1 MVKKKMKATLPPQLL
16 KQYVRKIAPYI
27 LTDSLL
33 FYMIWIAEASLVRLL
48 TVLKMLTV
56 QEMKRTKKTEGCVC
70 F

>member
-33 FYMIWIAEASLVRLL
+33 YMIWIAEASLVRLL
-48 TVLKMLTV
+48 TVLQTLTV